1 MYILENITMNEFKK
15 YLKQTKTIIFPF
27 GTIEE
32 HGRHLPLNT
41 DSLIIQEVLKSVAK
55 EKKIFLAPIVYY
67 GVCTTTKDHPGTI
80 SISPE
85 TLRRLSADLCN
96 GSLQKGIEELL
107 AHFRPRWQP
116 SYVSTERDC

>member
-55 EKKIFLAPIVYY
+55 KKKFFSLPLSIMVY
-67 GVCTTTKDHPGTI
+67 VLLLKTI
-80 SISPE
+80 
-85 TLRRLSADLCN
+85 L
-96 GSLQKGIEELL
+96 EL
-107 AHFRPRWQP
+107 
-116 SYVSTERDC
+116 